1 MPILEHQMLPFQNI
15 SRINILSFLIV
26 LGRRSRGED
35 NYLYYYLLTK
45 VKEKDPSRRT
55 NYIILLS

>member
-15 SRINILSFLIV
+15 SRINILSFLIG